1 MTISNEKTTMK
12 ISQLCVAP
20 DNPRHEEV
28 NGEIEAIRELCKSEN
43 IEVLARDI
51 QLHGVSPAERLI
63 VMAVDEDEDD
73 PKRDQYFVAE
83 GNRRICALKLL
94 HDPELAPS
102 NIRKQI
108 QTYADKWNKID
119 ELDVVII
126 RDAEARRFWMQR
138 IHDGEQGGKGRKRWN
153 AEQKTRFSGTGR
165 NMLAQALLDYS
176 EEQNFL
182 LKADR
187 AGRLSHM
194 ARLVGNALVKE
205 ALGVIVD
212 RGYDD
217 LHRIRSKSDFDL
229 VLQILLNEAG
239 VKKLGSQANKTQ
251 IDGFVRTKITGNGDF
266 SNAYLAEPE
275 PIRADPTDDEESKG
289 ADENESDDDN
299 DDNDGEANKSGGSAG
314 KGQGGRGKPTKPAKR
329 RYIATSS
336 EIEDLLTQL
345 ENHKLQSL
353 YFSICS
359 VNVRDHPLLIG
370 VGIWSFFESLASLMG
385 SSEAASFPS
394 FFKAGRLS
402 DLGVAKG
409 NAAKFMVKILEDLG
423 RGGNLGKHHPVAGQ
437 FDPDQL
443 MTNWEAM
450 DPLVVQSLKSLIEKN
465 D

>member
-1 MTISNEKTTMK
+1 MSVTSEKTTMK

-28 NGEIEAIRELCKSEN
+28 NGEIEAIRELCKTEN

-51 QLHGVSPAERLI
+51 QLHGISPAERLI
-63 VMAVDEDEDD
+63 VMAVDEDEDNPD
-73 PKRDQYFVAE
+73 IDQYFVAE

-108 QTYADKWNKID
+108 QTYADKWIEID
-119 ELDVVII
+119 EVDVVVI
-126 RDAEARRFWMQR
+126 RDAETRRFWMQR

-176 EEQNFL
+176 EEESFL
-182 LKADR
+182 RKADR

-194 ARLVGNALVKE
+194 ARLAGNALVKE
-205 ALGVIVD
+205 ALGAVVD

-217 LHRIRSKSDFDL
+217 LHRIRKKADFDF
-229 VLQILLNEAG
+229 VLQILLEEART
-239 VKKLGSQANKTQ
+239 KSLGSQANKTM
-251 IDGFVRTKITGNGDF
+251 IDGFVRTKITGSGEF
-266 SNAYLAEPE
+266 SNTYLKEPE
-275 PIRADPTDDEESKG
+275 PIRADPADDKDTDQP
-289 ADENESDDDN
+289 
-299 DDNDGEANKSGGSAG
+299 DGIGQGGGDKSGAGGDDQEDGTTG
-314 KGQGGRGKPTKPAKR
+314 KGQGGRGKPAKPAKR
-329 RYIATSS
+329 RYIPTSS
-336 EIEDLLTQL
+336 EIEDLLSQL
-345 ENHKLQSL
+345 ENHKLQRL

-385 SSEAASFPS
+385 ASENMSFSSFYKP
-394 FFKAGRLS
+394 GRLS

-409 NAAKFMVKILEDLG
+409 DAARQMNKILEDLG
-423 RGGNLGKHHPVAGQ
+423 RGGNLGKHHAVAGQ

-450 DPLVVQSLKSLIEKN
+450 DLLIVKSLSHLLDDK
-465 D
+465 